1 MEWSPPLI
9 ALMIFCLRI
18 VDVSIGTVRVIYSIR
33 GNRFVAA
40 GLGIIESTVW
50 VLAISKAIKYVDRPI
65 SIAGW
70 AIGFGAGTLLGIT
83 IERWIASGFVLVRTI
98 SANAEQLR
106 TALVA
111 DGFGTTVLEG
121 KGRDGAVKIC
131 FVVTPRRR
139 ANEILQLVQNVDP
152 DAFITIEAINTAV
165 GGYVPGVSSPSSMR
179 K

>member
-40 GLGIIESTVW
+40 GLGIVESTVW

-70 AIGFGAGTLLGIT
+70 AIGFGVGTLLGIT

-98 SANAEQLR
+98 TGNAEPLR
-106 TALVA
+106 TALVGE
-111 DGFGTTVLEG
+111 GFGATVLEG
-121 KGRDGAVKIC
+121 KGRDGAVEIV
-131 FVVTPRRR
+131 FVVAPRRR
-139 ANEILQLVQNVDP
+139 AKEIMQLVQRMDA
-152 DAFITIEAINTAV
+152 DAFITVESINHAI
-165 GGYVPGVSSPSSMR
+165 GGYVPTVTMPTSMR